1 MYACGVWVVRQGKE
15 KDFEQR
21 WQAGADLV
29 AIENPGTKFMLLQD
43 RDDPRRFIS
52 LGEGWRNVEQL
63 EAARSLPS
71 YQDAMADTWRV
82 LESGD
87 LSRLDLVA
95 EVS

>member
-1 MYACGVWVVRQGKE
+1 MYSCGVWIVKEGKE
-15 KDFEQR
+15 KEFKQR
-21 WQAGADLV
+21 WQAGADIGAL
-29 AIENPGTKFMLLQD
+29 ENPGVKFMLLQD

-63 EAARSLPS
+63 EAARSMPA

-87 LSRLDLVA
+87 LSILNLVA

>member
-1 MYACGVWVVRQGKE
+1 MYSCGVWIVKEGKE
-15 KDFEQR
+15 REFKKR
-21 WQAGADLV
+21 WQAGADIGAL
-29 AIENPGTKFMLLQD
+29 EFPGVKFMLLQD
-43 RDDPRRFIS
+43 RDDPRRFVS
-52 LGEGWRNVEQL
+52 LGEGWRNAEQL

-87 LSRLDLVA
+87 TSVLNLVA

>member
-1 MYACGVWVVRQGKE
+1 MYSCGVWIVKEGKE
-15 KDFEQR
+15 REFKKR
-21 WQAGADLV
+21 WQAGADIGAL
-29 AIENPGTKFMLLQD
+29 EFPGVKFMLLQD

-52 LGEGWRNVEQL
+52 LGEGWRNAEQL

-87 LSRLDLVA
+87 TSVLNLVA